1 MLARMAIPAVVVF
14 GAAWALV
21 QPDTPRPETATTEQV
36 AIEAPATSAVALL
49 GETWTVDA
57 PPPPAPTGPVIRPLT
72 AEEHAAAI
80 AAMQRP
86 PVRSPDTAETVAR
99 VEPLRRPVP
108 RPAQAPRVAAVS
120 TTSPVV
126 TAVPAGSIVVV
137 GPGGRPL
144 SNPPPV
150 IVLREGRGPA
160 MTRADTAARWVVRQ
174 QGSGAVIAELPLD
187 EALAILTSR

>member
-1 MLARMAIPAVVVF
+1 
-14 GAAWALV
+14 
-21 QPDTPRPETATTEQV
+21 
-36 AIEAPATSAVALL
+36 
-49 GETWTVDA
+49 
-57 PPPPAPTGPVIRPLT
+57 
-72 AEEHAAAI
+72 
-80 AAMQRP
+80 
-86 PVRSPDTAETVAR
+86 
-99 VEPLRRPVP
+99 
-108 RPAQAPRVAAVS
+108 VAAVS